1 MILQISEN
9 AVKFH
14 HGRLAPIAAAT
25 TAVAAA
31 AAIPASV
38 HLDHV
43 EDETLLHAGAENGVS
58 SAMFDASKLD
68 YDANVAATRAAAE
81 WAHQRGMFL
90 EAELGEVGGKDGAH
104 APGVRTDPAEAAAFV
119 AATGVDALAV
129 AVGSSHA
136 MSERTASLDFDLI
149 ARLRSAVPVPLVLH
163 GSSGVADE
171 ELRKAVSAGI
181 TKINVG
187 TLLNVHF
194 TEAVRAHL
202 ASDDTVTD
210 PRKYLATGAGRHR
223 RCGGCR
229 AQRDRLTVR
238 CASITAMTS
247 VTVITGGAGGMGLA
261 TAKVVGRDHAV
272 VLCDVRQ
279 DRLDAAASTLD
290 GLGITVKAVNCDVT
304 DRTGGRRAA
313 RNRVRRSARSPR

>member
-1 MILQISEN
+1 MPLARTADLVAAAYRAGSGVVAFNVINLEYAEAIVAGAEKADRPVILQISEN

-25 TAVAAA
+25 TAVAAT
-31 AAIPASV
+31 AAIPVSV

-43 EDETLLHAGAENGVS
+43 EDEQLLHAGAENGVS

-68 YDANVAATRAAAE
+68 YNANVAATKAAAD

-104 APGVRTDPAEAAAFV
+104 APGVRTDPVEAAAF
-119 AATGVDALAV
+119 ATATGVDALAV

-136 MSERTASLDFDLI
+136 MSERTASLDFELI
-149 ARLRSAVPVPLVLH
+149 ARLRAAVPVPLVLH

-181 TKINVG
+181 TKVNVG

-194 TEAVRAHL
+194 TRAVSDYL
-202 ASDDTVTD
+202 AANETVTD
-210 PRKYLATGAGRHR
+210 PRKYFV
-223 RCGGCR
+223 
-229 AQRDRLTVR
+229 Q
-238 CASITAMTS
+238 
-247 VTVITGGAGGMGLA
+247 
-261 TAKVVGRDHAV
+261 
-272 VLCDVRQ
+272 
-279 DRLDAAASTLD
+279 
-290 GLGITVKAVNCDVT
+290 
-304 DRTGGRRAA
+304 A
-313 RNRVRRSARSPR
+313 RNTIADAVAALLGAID